1 MTYKS
6 EDIIWTA
13 LHDILA
19 EDRYAHL
26 TVGHQVLVRN
36 LLVDLSRL
44 TPRQEAFVQRRA
56 SVDFVVYNRVTN
68 HPLLAIEVDGFAFH
82 ENNPA
87 QLERDT
93 LKNEILQIHQM
104 PLLRLP
110 TTGSLEDQRIRL
122 ALDAAEAHWAQISS
136 R

>member
-1 MTYKS
+1 MRPLAARLKNDMKYKS

-56 SVDFVVYNRVTN
+56 SVDFVV
-68 HPLLAIEVDGFAFH
+68 
-82 ENNPA
+82 
-87 QLERDT
+87 
-93 LKNEILQIHQM
+93 
-104 PLLRLP
+104 
-110 TTGSLEDQRIRL
+110 
-122 ALDAAEAHWAQISS
+122 
-136 R
+136 